1 MRRPEGV
8 GETESDGQWYFSEDR
23 TMKGD
28 GTRMKKMKST
38 WRWLIH
44 SRRRS
49 ITTTARRRPSPPAR
63 FYIQKKK
70 RRRKKKKKHVALG
83 WRARKESEDP
93 RRSRAWNNYLRS
105 KSTFSMIFSRRKKKI
120 SIYYSGSSSTNAHF
134 SLFLPSSHL
143 SHPSTIQFQ
152 KCRSECEL
160 YWQEGGEEGERG
172 KEITTPFATFFF
184 FFSPPVLNNKQSLKK
199 GIRPS

>member
-1 MRRPEGV
+1 MKNVRRKKNQKKMRRPEGV

-143 SHPSTIQFQ
+143 SHPVLFNSRNVGANVNYTDRKVGRRANGVRKSLPLCYI
-152 KCRSECEL
+152 
-160 YWQEGGEEGERG
+160 
-172 KEITTPFATFFF
+172 FFLLLTSGF
-184 FFSPPVLNNKQSLKK
+184 K
-199 GIRPS
+199 

>member
-1 MRRPEGV
+1 MKNVRRKKNQKKMRRPEGV

-105 KSTFSMIFSRRKKKI
+105 KSTFSMIFSRRKKKYLYITLGHLVQMRI
-120 SIYYSGSSSTNAHF
+120 SLSFFLLLIYPIQYYSI
-134 SLFLPSSHL
+134 PEM
-143 SHPSTIQFQ
+143 
-152 KCRSECEL
+152 SERMWIIL
-160 YWQEGGEEGERG
+160 TGRWVGGRTG
-172 KEITTPFATFFF
+172 
-184 FFSPPVLNNKQSLKK
+184 
-199 GIRPS
+199 